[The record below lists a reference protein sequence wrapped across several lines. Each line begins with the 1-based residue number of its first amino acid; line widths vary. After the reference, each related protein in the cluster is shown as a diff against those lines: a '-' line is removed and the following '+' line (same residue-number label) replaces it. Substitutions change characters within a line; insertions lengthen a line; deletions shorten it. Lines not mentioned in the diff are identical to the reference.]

1 MVAAIQVKQPNMF
14 VPRNNVSRTTIGRP
28 SGISA
33 EGLIERISV
42 PQDSTDPR
50 ALDIGAY
57 SDSIADVELRDAVAD
72 VAALLSLHGNV
83 IRDLDARRSRWRP
96 GRRSPHPDIVLSAA
110 GRRPQWTR
118 SANPAVTLPV
128 GTTARGRTLAVRL
141 TARPGLGH
149 TLLDLARIIDADM
162 AQGRRV

>member
-1 MVAAIQVKQPNMF
+1 M
-14 VPRNNVSRTTIGRP
+14 
-28 SGISA
+28 
-33 EGLIERISV
+33 
-42 PQDSTDPR
+42 PQDPNDRR

-57 SDSIADVELRDAVAD
+57 SDSITDIELRDAVAD

-118 SANPAVTLPV
+118 SANPEVTLPV
-128 GTTARGRTLAVRL
+128 ATTARGRTLAVRL

-162 AQGRRV
+162 APERRG